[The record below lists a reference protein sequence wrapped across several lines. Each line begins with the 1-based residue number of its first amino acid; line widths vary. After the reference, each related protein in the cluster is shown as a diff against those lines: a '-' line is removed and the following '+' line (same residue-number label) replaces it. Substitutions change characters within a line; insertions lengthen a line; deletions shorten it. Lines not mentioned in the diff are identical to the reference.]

1 MLGRDI
7 WSTHPK
13 RFRGS
18 AALRLVQSMDMA
30 DKHPGKKGRTGAS
43 SSASESR
50 SGAAAVHSGCQTPF
64 LRSWADTNLEHRK
77 LRNRLSQK
85 AFRARQSL
93 YIKEL
98 EKRLEWSKKSGV
110 EPNAE
115 LEEANR
121 ELRARLLDCYKKLE
135 SMQVTLKTL
144 SDSVAIAL
152 GIEVRIQCLV
162 WRGGQTSQGLA
173 DRACWLRSGQQRVSA
188 QSHPR

>member
-1 MLGRDI
+1 
-7 WSTHPK
+7 
-13 RFRGS
+13 
-18 AALRLVQSMDMA
+18 MDMA

-43 SSASESR
+43 SSASES
-50 SGAAAVHSGCQTPF
+50 
-64 LRSWADTNLEHRK
+64 RK

-152 GIEVRIQCLV
+152 GIEGNNASPHTLTHDEGDEASAPPSASAPSSLQSAWSPDNYLSPSPSAVNL
-162 WRGGQTSQGLA
+162 QGT
-173 DRACWLRSGQQRVSA
+173 DRR
-188 QSHPR
+188 